1 MSVNSKMTTIADLIR
16 TLMGKTDKM
25 GLDAMVDNLDSA
37 TKEVDTQ
44 NELIQQILEALQGKA
59 AGGGSSGTI
68 DTTAAL
74 DSAILDQMILE

>member
-1 MSVNSKMTTIADLIR
+1 MSIQTQIDRIAGEVRTQSDLI
-16 TLMGKTDKM
+16 
-25 GLDAMVDNLDSA
+25 
-37 TKEVDTQ
+37 
-44 NELIQQILEALQGKA
+44 ELILAALQGKT